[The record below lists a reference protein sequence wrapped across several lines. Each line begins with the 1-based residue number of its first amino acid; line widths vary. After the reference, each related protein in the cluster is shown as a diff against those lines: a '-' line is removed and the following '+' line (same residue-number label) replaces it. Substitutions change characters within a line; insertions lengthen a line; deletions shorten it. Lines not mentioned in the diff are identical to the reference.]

1 MKRYILILFFSIA
14 LTNCSINTNDT
25 SQPQVMTVYWN
36 LVNVS
41 GGVSG
46 VDIDYNVGDIVW
58 LFDEVNTKLTVTNTN
73 TDDTLEDGLDSGT
86 YPYSVINNS
95 HDLFLSIDGTEFGS
109 FTVSGNQL
117 VIDQNITTS
126 GTGADGYVYTFQ
138 KTTVIE

>member
-1 MKRYILILFFSIA
+1 
-14 LTNCSINTNDT
+14 
-25 SQPQVMTVYWN
+25 MTVYWN

>member
-1 MKRYILILFFSIA
+1 MKRYLLILFFSLA
-14 LTNCSINTNDT
+14 LTNCSINSNDT
-25 SQPQVMTVYWN
+25 NQPQVITVYWN

-46 VDIDYNVGDIVW
+46 VDIDYDTGDIVW
-58 LFDEVNTKLTVTNTN
+58 LFDEVNTMLTVTNTN
-73 TDDTLEDGLDSGT
+73 TDDALEDGLESGT
-86 YPYSVINNS
+86 YPYSVIDNGS
-95 HDLFLSIDGTEFGS
+95 DLFLSINETEFGS

-117 VIDQNITTS
+117 IIDQNITTG

>member
-1 MKRYILILFFSIA
+1 MKRYLLILFFSIA
-14 LTNCSINTNDT
+14 LTSCSINTNDT
-25 SQPQVMTVYWN
+25 SQPQVITVYWN

-117 VIDQNITTS
+117 IIDQNITTG